1 MNCSGMTTNYHV
13 KSVLWFAL
21 HPGNGRVFSKSFLR
35 ILSCLFSLFHTLP
48 LLPLPVVVVAS
59 AFWFWFCPEQ
69 CVPMSILQLLW
80 HQPTAFPGRRG
91 GRSATGR
98 EEGRQIQES
107 SKVILLHECLSFVF
121 CNSWVIVTVRT
132 CSAEWVG
139 EQQTYWCQGSSPIR
153 C

>member
-1 MNCSGMTTNYHV
+1 MNCSGMTTNCHV

-35 ILSCLFSLFHTLP
+35 VLSCLFSLFHTLP

-69 CVPMSILQLLW
+69 CVPMSILQLRGTNLLLFLAGGEEEA
-80 HQPTAFPGRRG
+80 QLAGRK
-91 GRSATGR
+91 
-98 EEGRQIQES
+98 EGRY
-107 SKVILLHECLSFVF
+107 KKAAVILLHECLSFVF